1 MITPKTLPF
10 GGRDITIIG
19 LTNTKAATNSTGM
32 IKNKKEYKRDG
43 EYAMSAVVVVLIISL
58 LLMFLTPLNP

>member
-1 MITPKTLPF
+1 
-10 GGRDITIIG
+10 
-19 LTNTKAATNSTGM
+19 M

-58 LLMFLTPLNP
+58 ILMFLTPLNP